1 LLITASGPDLG
12 SGGFRSFMSRIRLY
26 VGTLVALAAVSLA
39 WVYTISPSVD
49 GESIQ
54 AAICF
59 AALAAV
65 STVAAYKKGARRESG
80 SVAFLPMLASVIVVP
95 NWITVATLGIAL
107 LFVEIAAKRVLIKA
121 SFNVAQA
128 ILWVSCAI
136 LAYHYLGGA
145 PLREN
150 STVNYVA
157 FASTL
162 TVFAF
167 LHSSAVAG
175 AIAISEGKDFFEV
188 WWSGAKVTVI
198 ADLLTLPF
206 VYVCALLYVYWGPMG
221 AVGFMVLAIGY
232 RHINK
237 VNWQLQ
243 QTNQELLQL
252 MVAAIE
258 ARDPYTSGHSRR
270 VSRNARLIAQAI
282 GLREKQVE
290 RVAVAALLH
299 DVGKIHEVFA
309 PILSKPGR
317 LTAEENAIMQTH
329 PIKSEELVKTVSQ
342 LGDVVAPIRHH
353 HENWDGTGY
362 PDGLVGEAIPLASR
376 IIMFADTIDAMTT
389 DRPYR
394 AALTETQVRNE
405 FLKLRGRQFDP
416 NICDKLLSSAIYPK
430 LFDQDLPLQP
440 AIAENERRKTPPKSR
455 LAS

>member
-1 LLITASGPDLG
+1 MTN
-12 SGGFRSFMSRIRLY
+12 RIRVY
-26 VGTLVALAAVSLA
+26 VGTLVVLAAVTFA
-39 WVYTISPSVD
+39 WVYELSPRL
-49 GESIQ
+49 GPGTLKG
-54 AAICF
+54 ALWF
-59 AALAAV
+59 AALAAL
-65 STVAAYKKGARRESG
+65 SGLLAYKKAARRETG
-80 SVAFLPMLASVIVVP
+80 SVAFLPMLASVIVAP
-95 NWITVATLGIAL
+95 SWITVACLGAATVV
-107 LFVEIAAKRVLIKA
+107 VEVAARRALIKA
-121 SFNVAQA
+121 TFNVAQA
-128 ILWVSCAI
+128 MFWVACAI
-136 LAYHYLGGA
+136 LAYHYLGGQ
-145 PLREN
+145 PLQ
-150 STVNYVA
+150 VGAGVYYPA
-157 FASTL
+157 FIAAL
-162 TVFAF
+162 AAFAF
-167 LHSSAVAG
+167 LHSSALAG
-175 AIAISEGKDFFEV
+175 AISISEGKSFFEV
-188 WWSGAKVTVI
+188 WWSGARVTVI

-206 VYVCALLYVYWGPMG
+206 VYVCALLFVYWGPVG
-221 AVGFMVLAIGY
+221 AIAFMILALGY
-232 RHINK
+232 REINK

-270 VSRNARLIAQAI
+270 VARNARLIAQAI

-342 LGDVVAPIRHH
+342 LSDVVAPIRHH

-362 PDGLVGEAIPLASR
+362 PDGLIGESIPVASR

-394 AALTETQVRNE
+394 AALTEAQVRSE
-405 FLKLRGRQFDP
+405 FVKLRGRQFDP
-416 NICDKLLSSAIYPK
+416 NICDKLLTSAIYPR
-430 LFDQDLPLQP
+430 LFDQDVPIKP
-440 AIAENERRKTPPKSR
+440 AIAEQERRSIATKSPL